1 MSNGNAVMG
10 ERRFM
15 LMNAEDIRNGLGESN
30 PGWVMGSFVK
40 PGDLRYC
47 VDFEIKEWDRRSMR
61 RDWRNGEECGP
72 EYIAV
77 LDGSLTIVLGR
88 AEKGP
93 DIVEDGEVEVFANQR
108 IILAAG
114 VWRKLKASDNIKG
127 LTVRSKRA

>member
-1 MSNGNAVMG
+1 MSKASASKG

-15 LMNAEDIRNGLGESN
+15 LMSAEEIRNGIGDTN
-30 PGWVMGSFVK
+30 PGWVMGSFVE
-40 PGDLRYC
+40 PGDLRHC
-47 VDFEIKEWDRRSMR
+47 VDFEIKEWDLRSMR

-77 LDGSLTIVLGR
+77 LDGTLTIVLGR
-88 AEKGP
+88 IGKEP
-93 DIVEDGEVEVFANQR
+93 DIIEEGEVEVLANQR